1 VATSNSRIT
10 VPFTALALW
19 LLGAMAGIADPGP
32 AAGTARS
39 FGARLADAALEQ
51 TSTPV
56 FYNPSYFKIPYPMGD
71 VPWYIGV
78 CTDVVVR
85 AYRTLGIDLQRLVHE
100 SGVGSGDR
108 NIDHRRVAVLQR
120 FFAKHGQ
127 RLAISDQ
134 PGDYLPGDLVTY
146 HLPDG
151 WFSKTHIAI
160 VSDRMAPSGAP
171 FVIHNRG
178 FGVQLEDWL
187 FAERITGHY
196 RYAAGGPRG

>member
-1 VATSNSRIT
+1 MLCLTGPRAN
-10 VPFTALALW
+10 A
-19 LLGAMAGIADPGP
+19 ADPSPQRSVP
-32 AAGTARS
+32 A
-39 FGARLADAALEQ
+39 FGVRLAQAALEQ
-51 TSTPV
+51 TATPT
-56 FYNPSYFKIPYPMGD
+56 FYSPAYYKIPYPMGD

-85 AYRTLGIDLQRLVHE
+85 AYRALGIDLQRLVHE
-100 SGVGSGDR
+100 ARVGTGDT

-120 FFAKHGQ
+120 FFAKKGQ
-127 RLAISDQ
+127 RLTISDD
-134 PGDYLPGDLVTY
+134 PRDYLPGDIVTY

-151 WFSKTHIAI
+151 WFSNSHIAI

-187 FAERITGHY
+187 FAARITGHY
-196 RYAAGGPRG
+196 RYTGPGGRG